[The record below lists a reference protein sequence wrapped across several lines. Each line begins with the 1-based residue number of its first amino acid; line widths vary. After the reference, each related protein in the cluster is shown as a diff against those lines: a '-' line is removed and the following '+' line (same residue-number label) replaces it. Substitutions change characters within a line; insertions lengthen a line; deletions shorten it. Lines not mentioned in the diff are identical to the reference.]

1 MPDIARAIREGLGA
15 WDRDDLD
22 RLASLRGAEAASET
36 STTTAAEFGSPAP
49 LRSSRTPASTGPSP
63 ANRKG
68 IPTAASPQAKLLLRV
83 PMLGLTGRLPR
94 VSSHT

>member
-1 MPDIARAIREGLGA
+1 MPDIARAVREGLVA

-36 STTTAAEFGSPAP
+36 STTTAAEYGSAHPGDHPGRQPAQAP
-49 LRSSRTPASTGPSP
+49 ALLTAKGFQRRPRPRRSYSCEFRCE
-63 ANRKG
+63 
-68 IPTAASPQAKLLLRV
+68 
-83 PMLGLTGRLPR
+83 GLTGRLPR